1 MKQGIFI
8 SVVLCF
14 TFKGFAQQNTISV
27 NATTDM
33 RKVYF
38 DYAQLKLEI
47 IDQFGN
53 VRNDASILSYD
64 LQFKNNGVDTTFT
77 CFDALLSDPAQY
89 YLNRHKN
96 STFLEFKNIRFK
108 SEYDTELQLPDY
120 KTLWMPARSKSSK
133 NN

>member
-64 LQFKNNGVDTTFT
+64 LQFKNNSFIGQFIAYI
-77 CFDALLSDPAQY
+77 FALCGELDR
-89 YLNRHKN
+89 LNEKIN
-96 STFLEFKNIRFK
+96 SMPSTAHLKLVIFQLFLHQQKAGINSGCLLR
-108 SEYDTELQLPDY
+108 
-120 KTLWMPARSKSSK
+120 
-133 NN
+133 